1 MFLLTALVVLA
12 RISSAE
18 ILASSPLCDKL
29 REGRATPEQANST
42 IGPWAQRQFDEWRGL
57 NATGFRTTGYN
68 ATGYNATSHNAT
80 SHRATGDDNRFWTWF
95 HHKWAPDAADSII
108 SCKLSKVCS
117 AVSCQ
122 FINDQYSLDDQ
133 INAYWSLESITNF
146 HNMAYEIKGANEKA
160 WNSVEGD
167 LPNIIDTFSDG
178 KNIEAEKKRHDKQ
191 WKLIGHTITGTTL
204 AVGAACTL
212 LTAGMSAGVIG
223 TADALVIAGTSISK
237 TSIALFGAEVGMLG
251 STVTTANNFGSDFM
265 GGKDY
270 VGKMDR
276 MLRSSQKINHDK
288 VYDAFDKHM
297 LNIMSGET
305 KGSTSTS
312 TLVKLIES
320 GRYLEPGILTFE
332 HNAAF
337 RQQWT
342 ASFIS
347 SIWNVERT
355 YIVMSDVNGGRCD
368 SDTRGFQGIR
378 VCLEEAPNYV
388 FYMFAKTH
396 VREGTMHK
404 ALIRG
409 PLGHGN
415 LEASTNY
422 TLTDVVRASYVASKH
437 YGYHIL
443 HRKDNMVDNFYS
455 VNSFQAGG
463 KAHGMFNI
471 PILYSPGGEAISS
484 INSKKNRNYP
494 CMAAALPWSLNGQKE
509 NVTNDDELAGEEEE
523 TNTTTEDEFT
533 PENSTRKAVMNSLQ
547 PRGEI
552 WDWIKDK
559 ANRVKDKVKEVFT
572 TGKNKVKEL
581 ITGKGAESGGTWTN
595 NDPETMFQFLN
606 VTGLYRSKDWWTYCH
621 KRGEHHGNHCRGNK
635 AVNWEGKFPGGA
647 YKKIRHPF
655 AHCKTRGHEFKGC
668 ESPNNNGFQENK
680 NCGSGKSGSGQSGM
694 AEMKTYDSSY
704 GMAFDAANH
713 LDRTEDMDEAELS
726 DWTDGS
732 ASDAEDDASM
742 DEFSDEGD
750 FE

>member
-1 MFLLTALVVLA
+1 MLLLTAFVVLA
-12 RISSAE
+12 RIGSAE

-57 NATGFRTTGYN
+57 NATGFRTTDYN
-68 ATGYNATSHNAT
+68 ATSYNATSH
-80 SHRATGDDNRFWTWF
+80 HATGDDTRFWTWF
-95 HHKWAPDAADSII
+95 HRKWAPDAADSII

-122 FINDQYSLDDQ
+122 FVNDQYSLDEQ
-133 INAYWSLESITNF
+133 VNAYWSLESITNF

-204 AVGAACTL
+204 VVGAACTL

-251 STVTTANNFGSDFM
+251 SA
-265 GGKDY
+265 
-270 VGKMDR
+270 
-276 MLRSSQKINHDK
+276 
-288 VYDAFDKHM
+288 
-297 LNIMSGET
+297 
-305 KGSTSTS
+305 
-312 TLVKLIES
+312 
-320 GRYLEPGILTFE
+320 
-332 HNAAF
+332 
-337 RQQWT
+337 
-342 ASFIS
+342 
-347 SIWNVERT
+347 
-355 YIVMSDVNGGRCD
+355 
-368 SDTRGFQGIR
+368 
-378 VCLEEAPNYV
+378 
-388 FYMFAKTH
+388 
-396 VREGTMHK
+396 
-404 ALIRG
+404 
-409 PLGHGN
+409 
-415 LEASTNY
+415 
-422 TLTDVVRASYVASKH
+422 
-437 YGYHIL
+437 
-443 HRKDNMVDNFYS
+443 
-455 VNSFQAGG
+455 
-463 KAHGMFNI
+463 
-471 PILYSPGGEAISS
+471 
-484 INSKKNRNYP
+484 
-494 CMAAALPWSLNGQKE
+494 
-509 NVTNDDELAGEEEE
+509 DELAGEEEE

-552 WDWIKDK
+552 WDWVKDK
-559 ANRVKDKVKEVFT
+559 ANRVKDMVTEVFT
-572 TGKNKVKEL
+572 TGKNKVKEWV
-581 ITGKGAESGGTWTN
+581 TGKGAESGGTWTN

-680 NCGSGKSGSGQSGM
+680 NCGSGKSGSGQNGM
-694 AEMKTYDSSY
+694 AGMETYDSSY

-726 DWTDGS
+726 DWTDGG

-742 DEFSDEGD
+742 DEFSGEGD